1 MYIYSTTILLFILLY
16 STIYSTFCTLGLWH
30 LTNRS
35 NEKAEFECDFLYYF
49 PFFVKTPYMIGNS
62 FFLALVIEFTWK
74 VSLSL
79 RPKLIRRRFNVP
91 SS

>member
-1 MYIYSTTILLFILLY
+1 MYIYSTTILLYILLY
-16 STIYSTFCTLGLWH
+16 STIYSTFCTLGSWH

-62 FFLALVIEFTWK
+62 FFLAFANRIHLE
-74 VSLSL
+74 S
-79 RPKLIRRRFNVP
+79 KLKSTTKINSKTF
-91 SS
+91 

>member
-1 MYIYSTTILLFILLY
+1 MYIYSTTILLYILLY

-62 FFLALVIEFTWK
+62 FYLAFPNRIHLE
-74 VSLSL
+74 S
-79 RPKLIRRRFNVP
+79 KLKSTARINSKTF
-91 SS
+91 